1 MFYVTTSQKTGEL
14 PDTMDPAD
22 TVILFGKA
30 TDVFHVEEVQH
41 LLSLPTRTVEFTTVK
56 DREDMLVCLG
66 ALLSGHPQDRFLFLD
81 SSLPVPARYASQV
94 QTVKKAARKRS
105 RKSTSSGRIADKPN
119 PAAVKP
125 DPEPKKPDP
134 EPKNPK
140 PAAKKPEPVPV
151 VPDPVY
157 DEPDPVYD
165 DDLKDLPF
173 PELEAEKKAASKP
186 KPVRQPASATSG
198 IPENLVPHETTDIDF
213 KGDAFGEALYRLIGI
228 KSEDVTF
235 FWPTPMLYSKI
246 ENALTEADSDEEI
259 RMGLTSSIRNG
270 EKIWRKLKPHL
281 EEVKAI
287 VTKYKH

>member
-14 PDTMDPAD
+14 PDTMDPSD

-30 TDVFHVEEVQH
+30 MDIFHVEEVQH

-81 SSLPVPARYASQV
+81 PSLPVPARYASQV
-94 QTVKKAARKRS
+94 QTVKKTARKRS
-105 RKSTSSGRIADKPN
+105 RKSTSSGRTADKPN
-119 PAAVKP
+119 PAAAKP
-125 DPEPKKPDP
+125 EPEPKKPDP

-157 DEPDPVYD
+157 D
-165 DDLKDLPF
+165 DDLDEDLPV

-186 KPVRQPASATSG
+186 KPVHQPASATSG

-213 KGDAFGEALYRLIGI
+213 KGDTFGEALYHLIGI

-259 RMGLTSSIRNG
+259 RMGITSSIRNG

-281 EEVKAI
+281 AEVKFIAA
-287 VTKYKH
+287 KYRQ

>member
-14 PDTMDPAD
+14 PDTMDPGD

-94 QTVKKAARKRS
+94 QTVKKTARKRS
-105 RKSTSSGRIADKPN
+105 RKSTSSGRTADKPN

-125 DPEPKKPDP
+125 EPDPKKPDP

-140 PAAKKPEPVPV
+140 PAAKKPGPAPV
-151 VPDPVY
+151 
-157 DEPDPVYD
+157 EPDPVYD
-165 DDLKDLPF
+165 DDLDEDLPF

-186 KPVRQPASATSG
+186 KPVHQPASATSG

-213 KGDAFGEALYRLIGI
+213 KGDTFGEALYHLIGI

-259 RMGLTSSIRNG
+259 RMGITSSIRNG

-281 EEVKAI
+281 AEVKFIAA
-287 VTKYKH
+287 KYRQ

>member
-30 TDVFHVEEVQH
+30 TDIFHVEEVQH

-81 SSLPVPARYASQV
+81 PSLPVPARYASQV

-105 RKSTSSGRIADKPN
+105 RKSTSSGMTANKPN
-119 PAAVKP
+119 PAAAKP
-125 DPEPKKPDP
+125 EPEPKKPDP

-140 PAAKKPEPVPV
+140 SAAKKPEPVPV
-151 VPDPVY
+151 VPDPVH
-157 DEPDPVYD
+157 D
-165 DDLKDLPF
+165 DDLEDLPF

-186 KPVRQPASATSG
+186 QPVHQPASATSG

-213 KGDAFGEALYRLIGI
+213 KGDTFGEALYHLIGI

-259 RMGLTSSIRNG
+259 RMGITSSIRNG

-281 EEVKAI
+281 AEVKFIAA
-287 VTKYKH
+287 KYRQ

>member
-14 PDTMDPAD
+14 PDTMDPGDA
-22 TVILFGKA
+22 VILFGKA
-30 TDVFHVEEVQH
+30 TDIFHVEEVQH
-41 LLSLPTRTVEFTTVK
+41 LLSLPTRMVEFTTVK

-81 SSLPVPARYASQV
+81 PSLPVPARYASQV

-105 RKSTSSGRIADKPN
+105 RKSTSSGMTANKPN
-119 PAAVKP
+119 PAAAKP
-125 DPEPKKPDP
+125 EPEPKKPDP

-140 PAAKKPEPVPV
+140 SAAKKPEPVPV
-151 VPDPVY
+151 VPDPVH
-157 DEPDPVYD
+157 D
-165 DDLKDLPF
+165 DDLEDLPF

-186 KPVRQPASATSG
+186 QPVHQPASATSG

-213 KGDAFGEALYRLIGI
+213 KGDTFGEALYHLIGI

-259 RMGLTSSIRNG
+259 RMGITSSIRNG

-281 EEVKAI
+281 AEVKFIAA
-287 VTKYKH
+287 KYRQ

>member
-30 TDVFHVEEVQH
+30 TDIFHVEEVQH
-41 LLSLPTRTVEFTTVK
+41 LLSLPTRMVEFTTVK

-81 SSLPVPARYASQV
+81 PSLPVPARYASQV

-105 RKSTSSGRIADKPN
+105 RKSTSSGMTANKPN
-119 PAAVKP
+119 PAAAKP
-125 DPEPKKPDP
+125 EPEPKKPDP

-140 PAAKKPEPVPV
+140 SAAKKPEPVPV
-151 VPDPVY
+151 VPDPVH
-157 DEPDPVYD
+157 D
-165 DDLKDLPF
+165 DDLEDLPF

-186 KPVRQPASATSG
+186 QPVHQPASATSG

-213 KGDAFGEALYRLIGI
+213 KGDAFGEALYHLIGI

-259 RMGLTSSIRNG
+259 RMGITSSIRNG

>member
-14 PDTMDPAD
+14 PDTMDPSD

-30 TDVFHVEEVQH
+30 MDIFHVEEVQH

-81 SSLPVPARYASQV
+81 PSLPVPARYASQV
-94 QTVKKAARKRS
+94 QTVKKTARKRS
-105 RKSTSSGRIADKPN
+105 RKSTSSGRTADKPN
-119 PAAVKP
+119 PAAAKP
-125 DPEPKKPDP
+125 EPEPKKPDP

-157 DEPDPVYD
+157 D
-165 DDLKDLPF
+165 DDLDEDLPF

-186 KPVRQPASATSG
+186 KPVHQPASATSG

-213 KGDAFGEALYRLIGI
+213 KGDTFGEALYHLIGI

-259 RMGLTSSIRNG
+259 RMGITSSIRNG

-281 EEVKAI
+281 AEVKFIAA
-287 VTKYKH
+287 KYRQ

>member
-14 PDTMDPAD
+14 PDTMDPSD

-30 TDVFHVEEVQH
+30 MDIFHVEEVQH

-81 SSLPVPARYASQV
+81 PSLPVPARYASQV
-94 QTVKKAARKRS
+94 QTVKKTARKRS
-105 RKSTSSGRIADKPN
+105 RKSTSSGRTADKPN

-125 DPEPKKPDP
+125 EPDPKKPDP

-140 PAAKKPEPVPV
+140 PAAKKPGPAPV
-151 VPDPVY
+151 
-157 DEPDPVYD
+157 EPDPVYD
-165 DDLKDLPF
+165 DDLDEDLPF

-186 KPVRQPASATSG
+186 KPVHQPASATSG

-213 KGDAFGEALYRLIGI
+213 KGDAFGEALYHLIGI

-259 RMGLTSSIRNG
+259 RMGITSSIRNG

-281 EEVKAI
+281 AEVKFIAA
-287 VTKYKH
+287 KYRQ

>member
-14 PDTMDPAD
+14 PDTMDPSD

-30 TDVFHVEEVQH
+30 TDIFHVEEVQH

-81 SSLPVPARYASQV
+81 PSLPVPARYASQV

-105 RKSTSSGRIADKPN
+105 RKNTSSGRTADKPN
-119 PAAVKP
+119 PAAAKP
-125 DPEPKKPDP
+125 EPEPKKPVP

-140 PAAKKPEPVPV
+140 PAAKKPVPV
-151 VPDPVY
+151 VPDLA
-157 DEPDPVYD
+157 DDPKAL
-165 DDLKDLPF
+165 DDLEDLPF

-198 IPENLVPHETTDIDF
+198 ISENLVPHETTDIDF

>member
-30 TDVFHVEEVQH
+30 TDIFHVEEVQH
-41 LLSLPTRTVEFTTVK
+41 LLSLPTRMVEFTTVK

-81 SSLPVPARYASQV
+81 PSLPVPARYASQV

-105 RKSTSSGRIADKPN
+105 RKSTSSGRTADKPN

-125 DPEPKKPDP
+125 EPDPKKPDP

-140 PAAKKPEPVPV
+140 SAAKKPEPVPV
-151 VPDPVY
+151 VPDPVH
-157 DEPDPVYD
+157 D
-165 DDLKDLPF
+165 DDLEDLPF

-186 KPVRQPASATSG
+186 QPVHQPASATSG

-213 KGDAFGEALYRLIGI
+213 KGDTFGEALYHLIGI

-259 RMGLTSSIRNG
+259 RMGITSSIRNG

-281 EEVKAI
+281 EEVKVIAA
-287 VTKYKH
+287 KYRQ

>member
-14 PDTMDPAD
+14 PDTMDPGD

-81 SSLPVPARYASQV
+81 PSLPVPARYASQV

-105 RKSTSSGRIADKPN
+105 RKSTSSGMTANKPN
-119 PAAVKP
+119 PAAAKP
-125 DPEPKKPDP
+125 EPEPKKPDP

-140 PAAKKPEPVPV
+140 SAAKKPEPVPV
-151 VPDPVY
+151 VPDPVH
-157 DEPDPVYD
+157 D
-165 DDLKDLPF
+165 DDLEDLPF

-186 KPVRQPASATSG
+186 QPVHQPASATSG

-213 KGDAFGEALYRLIGI
+213 KGDTFGEALYHLIGI

-259 RMGLTSSIRNG
+259 RMGITSSIRNG

-281 EEVKAI
+281 AEVKFIAA
-287 VTKYKH
+287 KYRQ

>member
-30 TDVFHVEEVQH
+30 TDIFHVEEVQH
-41 LLSLPTRTVEFTTVK
+41 LLSLPTRMVEFTTVK

-81 SSLPVPARYASQV
+81 PSLPVPARYASQV

-105 RKSTSSGRIADKPN
+105 RKSTSSGMTANKPN
-119 PAAVKP
+119 PAAAKP
-125 DPEPKKPDP
+125 EPEPKKPDP

-140 PAAKKPEPVPV
+140 SAAKKPEPVPV
-151 VPDPVY
+151 VPDPVH
-157 DEPDPVYD
+157 D
-165 DDLKDLPF
+165 DDLEDLPF

-186 KPVRQPASATSG
+186 QPVHQPASATSG

-213 KGDAFGEALYRLIGI
+213 KGDTFGEALYHLIGI

-259 RMGLTSSIRNG
+259 RMGITSSIRNG

>member
-14 PDTMDPAD
+14 PDTMDPGD

-41 LLSLPTRTVEFTTVK
+41 LLSLPTRMVEFTTVK

-81 SSLPVPARYASQV
+81 PSLPVPARYASQV
-94 QTVKKAARKRS
+94 QTVKKTARKRS
-105 RKSTSSGRIADKPN
+105 RKSTSSGRTADKPN

-140 PAAKKPEPVPV
+140 PAAKKPGPAPV
-151 VPDPVY
+151 
-157 DEPDPVYD
+157 EPDPVYD
-165 DDLKDLPF
+165 DDLDEDLPF

-186 KPVRQPASATSG
+186 KPVHQPASATSG

-213 KGDAFGEALYRLIGI
+213 KGDTFGEALYHLIGI

-259 RMGLTSSIRNG
+259 RMGITSSIRNG

-281 EEVKAI
+281 AEVKFIAA
-287 VTKYKH
+287 KYRQ

>member
-14 PDTMDPAD
+14 PDTMDPGD

-81 SSLPVPARYASQV
+81 PSLPVPARYASQV
-94 QTVKKAARKRS
+94 QTVKKTARKRS
-105 RKSTSSGRIADKPN
+105 RKSTSSGRTADKPN

-125 DPEPKKPDP
+125 EPDPKKPDP

-140 PAAKKPEPVPV
+140 PAAKKPGPAPV
-151 VPDPVY
+151 
-157 DEPDPVYD
+157 EPDPVYD
-165 DDLKDLPF
+165 DDLDEDLPF

-186 KPVRQPASATSG
+186 KPVHQPASATSG

-213 KGDAFGEALYRLIGI
+213 KGDAFGEALYHLIGI

-259 RMGLTSSIRNG
+259 RMGITSSIRNG

-281 EEVKAI
+281 AEVKFIAA
-287 VTKYKH
+287 KYRQ

>member
-30 TDVFHVEEVQH
+30 TDIFHVEEVQH
-41 LLSLPTRTVEFTTVK
+41 LLSLPTRMVEFTTVK

-81 SSLPVPARYASQV
+81 PSLPVPARYASQV

-105 RKSTSSGRIADKPN
+105 RKSTSSGMTANKPN
-119 PAAVKP
+119 PAAAKP
-125 DPEPKKPDP
+125 EPEPKKPDP

-140 PAAKKPEPVPV
+140 SAAKKPEPVPV
-151 VPDPVY
+151 VPDPVH
-157 DEPDPVYD
+157 D
-165 DDLKDLPF
+165 DDLEDLPF

-186 KPVRQPASATSG
+186 QPVHQPASATSG

-213 KGDAFGEALYRLIGI
+213 KGDTFGEALYHLIGI

-259 RMGLTSSIRNG
+259 RMGITSSIRNG

-281 EEVKAI
+281 AEVKFIAA
-287 VTKYKH
+287 KYRQ

>member
-1 MFYVTTSQKTGEL
+1 M
-14 PDTMDPAD
+14 
-22 TVILFGKA
+22 LFR
-30 TDVFHVEEVQH
+30 
-41 LLSLPTRTVEFTTVK
+41 S
-56 DREDMLVCLG
+56 
-66 ALLSGHPQDRFLFLD
+66 
-81 SSLPVPARYASQV
+81 
-94 QTVKKAARKRS
+94 VKKTARKRS
-105 RKSTSSGRIADKPN
+105 RKSTSSGRTADKPN

-140 PAAKKPEPVPV
+140 PAAKKPGPAPV
-151 VPDPVY
+151 
-157 DEPDPVYD
+157 EPDPVYD
-165 DDLKDLPF
+165 DDLDEDLPF

-186 KPVRQPASATSG
+186 KPVHQPASATSG

-213 KGDAFGEALYRLIGI
+213 KGDAFGEALYHLIGI

-259 RMGLTSSIRNG
+259 RMGITSSIRNG

-281 EEVKAI
+281 AEVKFIAA
-287 VTKYKH
+287 KYRQ

>member
-14 PDTMDPAD
+14 PDTMDPGD

-30 TDVFHVEEVQH
+30 TDIFHVEEVQH
-41 LLSLPTRTVEFTTVK
+41 LLSLPTRMVEFTTVK

-81 SSLPVPARYASQV
+81 PSLPVPARYASQV

-105 RKSTSSGRIADKPN
+105 RKSTSSGMTANKPN
-119 PAAVKP
+119 PAAAKP
-125 DPEPKKPDP
+125 EPEPKKPDP

-140 PAAKKPEPVPV
+140 SAAKKPEPVPV
-151 VPDPVY
+151 VPDPVH
-157 DEPDPVYD
+157 D
-165 DDLKDLPF
+165 DDLEDLPF

-186 KPVRQPASATSG
+186 QPVHQPASATSG

-213 KGDAFGEALYRLIGI
+213 KGDTFGEALYHLIGI

-259 RMGLTSSIRNG
+259 RMGITSSIRNG

-281 EEVKAI
+281 AEVKFIAA
-287 VTKYKH
+287 KYRQ

>member
-14 PDTMDPAD
+14 PDTMDPGD

-41 LLSLPTRTVEFTTVK
+41 LLSLPTRMVEFTTVK

-81 SSLPVPARYASQV
+81 PSLPVPARYASQV

-105 RKSTSSGRIADKPN
+105 RKSTSSGMTANKPN
-119 PAAVKP
+119 PAAAKP
-125 DPEPKKPDP
+125 EPEPKKPDP

-140 PAAKKPEPVPV
+140 SAAKKPEPVPV
-151 VPDPVY
+151 VPDPVH
-157 DEPDPVYD
+157 D
-165 DDLKDLPF
+165 DDLEDLPF

-186 KPVRQPASATSG
+186 QPVHQPASATSG

-213 KGDAFGEALYRLIGI
+213 KGDTFGEALYHLIGI

-259 RMGLTSSIRNG
+259 RMGITSSIRNG

-281 EEVKAI
+281 AEVKFIAA
-287 VTKYKH
+287 KYRQ

>member
-14 PDTMDPAD
+14 PDTMDPSD

-30 TDVFHVEEVQH
+30 MDIFHVEEVQH

-81 SSLPVPARYASQV
+81 PSLPVPARYASQV
-94 QTVKKAARKRS
+94 QTVKKTARKRS
-105 RKSTSSGRIADKPN
+105 RKSTSSGRTADKPN
-119 PAAVKP
+119 PAAAKP
-125 DPEPKKPDP
+125 EPEPKKPDP

-157 DEPDPVYD
+157 D
-165 DDLKDLPF
+165 DDLDEDLPF

-186 KPVRQPASATSG
+186 KPVHQPASATSG

-213 KGDAFGEALYRLIGI
+213 KGDTFGEALYHLIGI

-259 RMGLTSSIRNG
+259 RMGITSSIRNG

>member
-30 TDVFHVEEVQH
+30 TDIFHVEEVQH
-41 LLSLPTRTVEFTTVK
+41 LLSLPTRMVEFTTVK

-81 SSLPVPARYASQV
+81 PSLPVPARYASQV

-105 RKSTSSGRIADKPN
+105 RKSTSSGMTANKPN
-119 PAAVKP
+119 PAAAKP
-125 DPEPKKPDP
+125 EPEPKKPDP

-140 PAAKKPEPVPV
+140 SAAKKPEPVPV
-151 VPDPVY
+151 VPDPVH
-157 DEPDPVYD
+157 D
-165 DDLKDLPF
+165 DDLEDLPF

-186 KPVRQPASATSG
+186 KPVHQPASATSG

-213 KGDAFGEALYRLIGI
+213 KGDTFGEALYHLIGI

-259 RMGLTSSIRNG
+259 RMGITSSIRNG

-281 EEVKAI
+281 AEVKFIAA
-287 VTKYKH
+287 KYRQ

>member
-30 TDVFHVEEVQH
+30 TDIFHVEEVQH
-41 LLSLPTRTVEFTTVK
+41 LLSLPTRMVEFTTVK

-81 SSLPVPARYASQV
+81 PSLPVPARYASQV
-94 QTVKKAARKRS
+94 QTVKKTARKRS
-105 RKSTSSGRIADKPN
+105 RKSTSSGRTADKPN
-119 PAAVKP
+119 PAAAKP
-125 DPEPKKPDP
+125 EPEPKKPDP

-140 PAAKKPEPVPV
+140 PAAKKPVPV
-151 VPDPVY
+151 VPDLA
-157 DEPDPVYD
+157 DDPGAL
-165 DDLKDLPF
+165 DDLEDLPF
-173 PELEAEKKAASKP
+173 PELEAEKTAASKP

>member
-14 PDTMDPAD
+14 PDTMDPGD

-41 LLSLPTRTVEFTTVK
+41 LLSLPTRMVEFTTVK

-81 SSLPVPARYASQV
+81 PSLPVPARYASQV
-94 QTVKKAARKRS
+94 QTVKKTARKRS
-105 RKSTSSGRIADKPN
+105 RKSTSSGRTADKPN

-125 DPEPKKPDP
+125 EPDPKKPDP

-140 PAAKKPEPVPV
+140 PAAKKPGPAPV
-151 VPDPVY
+151 
-157 DEPDPVYD
+157 EPDPVYD
-165 DDLKDLPF
+165 DDLDEDLPF

-186 KPVRQPASATSG
+186 KPVHQPASATSG

-213 KGDAFGEALYRLIGI
+213 KGDTFGEALYHLIGI

-259 RMGLTSSIRNG
+259 RMGITSSIRNG

-281 EEVKAI
+281 AEVKFIAA
-287 VTKYKH
+287 KYRQ